1 MVYSLQMGQINFQK
15 NKKDKIVSLAFSKTA
30 ANLSGISP
38 IAPNA
43 IFNPFDR
50 SISQIHHHNH

>member
-1 MVYSLQMGQINFQK
+1 MGQINFQK